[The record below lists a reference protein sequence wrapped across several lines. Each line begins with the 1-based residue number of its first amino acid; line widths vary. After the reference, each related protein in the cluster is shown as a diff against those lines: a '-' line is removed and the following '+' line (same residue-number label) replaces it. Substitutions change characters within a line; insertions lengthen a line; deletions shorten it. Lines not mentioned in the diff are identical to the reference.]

1 MQLGVDRIA
10 GQVSQGLKP
19 IYLIS
24 GDEPL
29 QVLETADAV
38 RAAAREQGLVERL
51 VFEVDK
57 SFDWN
62 RLASDS
68 ANLSLFASRRLLDLR
83 LPTGKPGREGG
94 AANRAFSDKATEEGD
109 VLLITAGK
117 IEKASRNSAWVK
129 AIDRIGIFVTC
140 WPLKPAELPQWLS
153 QRFIS
158 RGVAA
163 DAAACRALASRIEG
177 NLLAAAQEV
186 DKLALLKAGG
196 TVTVDDIEEAVA
208 DNARFDVFKLSD
220 AALEG
225 DLTRALRVARALALE
240 AAPLPV
246 VAWTLT
252 RESRLLLNLRQAM
265 DTGANVQAIYRAN
278 AVWDARKN
286 LLQRAMRRLN
296 ERQLTQ
302 ALEHC
307 ALLDRQTKGLAAGD
321 PWQSVEALVT
331 LLCLGRQPM
340 VSQRAAQA
348 S

>member
-1 MQLGVDRIA
+1 MQLAPERIDA
-10 GQVSQGLKP
+10 QVSKALSP
-19 IYLIS
+19 LYLIS

-29 QVLETADAV
+29 QVLEAADAV
-38 RAAAREQGLVERL
+38 RAAARQQGLTERL

-57 SFDWN
+57 SFDWS

-68 ANLSLFASRRLLDLR
+68 ANMSLFSSRRLLDLR
-83 LPTGKPGREGG
+83 LPTGKPGRDGG
-94 AANRAFSDKATEEGD
+94 AAIRAFADQVTDDGD
-109 VLLITAGK
+109 VLLISAGK
-117 IEKASRNSAWVK
+117 IDKSSRTSAWVK
-129 AIDRIGIFVTC
+129 AIDRVGVFVTC
-140 WPLKPAELPQWLS
+140 WPVRPAELPAWLS

-158 RGVAA
+158 RGVSA

-186 DKLALLKAGG
+186 DKLALLRAGE
-196 TVTVDDIEEAVA
+196 TVTAADIEEAVS

-225 DLTRALRVARALALE
+225 DLPRALRVARGLALE

-252 RESRLLLNLRQAM
+252 REARLLLTLRQALAV
-265 DTGANVQAIYRAN
+265 GANMQAIYRAN

-296 ERQLTQ
+296 EAQLSQ
-302 ALEHC
+302 ALAQC
-307 ALLDRQTKGLAAGD
+307 ALLDRQTKGLASGD
-321 PWQSVEALVT
+321 PWQSVESLLT
-331 LLCLGRQPM
+331 LFCLGRTLQ
-340 VSQRAAQA
+340 SSAAQA
-348 S
+348 LAS